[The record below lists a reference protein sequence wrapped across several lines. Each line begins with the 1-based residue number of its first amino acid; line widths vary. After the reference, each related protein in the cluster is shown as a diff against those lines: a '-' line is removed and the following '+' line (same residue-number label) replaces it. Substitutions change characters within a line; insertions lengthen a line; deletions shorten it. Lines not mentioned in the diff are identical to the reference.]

1 MKEYIKIIKESL
13 EECGDTVA
21 TPTPPA
27 QVVHQPVAINVNM
40 SASGEDNVKSL
51 LDIMKNAG
59 LGDAKPVSQK
69 MMPVRK
75 DMERLRTIVG
85 EPSGSVM
92 SDETMEDEELEE
104 SMDPKEVMG
113 QIRKMAKGVETNP
126 DEREHRIFAQ
136 QVESEL
142 IDLFQYFSQKK
153 DAEKKQILQ
162 NLIRQNRKAQQQTD
176 RTNANNIVSVLW
188 DLMNATETM
197 EDEGYDNTP
206 GEVYHDTE
214 MLTHNLAGGLNKA
227 KGAYASA
234 EDGDNAM
241 AVKNIKE
248 HLIAALTEKKKSKKK
263 PDSDGD
269 GVPDWADKHPG
280 KDDNAGKA
288 KGKKPKKGVV
298 PPQFKKKK

>member
-92 SDETMEDEELEE
+92 SDETMEDE
-104 SMDPKEVMG
+104 
-113 QIRKMAKGVETNP
+113 
-126 DEREHRIFAQ
+126 
-136 QVESEL
+136 
-142 IDLFQYFSQKK
+142 
-153 DAEKKQILQ
+153 
-162 NLIRQNRKAQQQTD
+162 
-176 RTNANNIVSVLW
+176 
-188 DLMNATETM
+188 
-197 EDEGYDNTP
+197 GYDNTP

-241 AVKNIKE
+241 AVKKVKE

-263 PDSDGD
+263 PDADGD